1 MKTGSANLTFCVTF
15 HNFSSL
21 LLACL
26 LFCSRLMYGFL
37 AAFWLGI
44 CVEVDVHVIT
54 SPYYILVSSMSLI
67 WAETKRCDIVGFS
80 KVTT

>member
-21 LLACL
+21 SNIS
-26 LFCSRLMYGFL
+26 LFTVLFTADVGLFSD
-37 AAFWLGI
+37 AFWLGI

-54 SPYYILVSSMSLI
+54 TPY
-67 WAETKRCDIVGFS
+67 
-80 KVTT
+80 